1 MGAFVVGALFAGCSK
16 SDKVSDITTATE
28 ISTVVTTQSTTE
40 KATQITT
47 EKTTEKTTSQNTTE
61 TADKVMKY
69 IRYADDFII
78 GVKGEKSDYENIK
91 KLFSDFISQEL
102 QMELSQEKTLITHSS
117 QSARFL
123 GYDVRVRRDS
133 TVKPNG
139 NRLQRTLNK
148 KVELCV
154 PFKDKIMPFLFGK
167 SIIRQLK
174 DGTLEPIARKYLYGC
189 TDLEILTVFNAELR
203 GICNYYALASN
214 YNRLCY
220 FAYFMEY
227 SCLKTIAGKH
237 KTTASYD
244 C

>member
-28 ISTVVTTQSTTE
+28 ISTVVTKKKKKK
-40 KATQITT
+40 KATQI
-47 EKTTEKTTSQNTTE
+47 TTEKTTSQNTTE

-102 QMELSQEKTLITHSS
+102 QIELSQEKTLITHSS

-214 YNRLCY
+214 Y
-220 FAYFMEY
+220 
-227 SCLKTIAGKH
+227 KT
-237 KTTASYD
+237 D
-244 C
+244 CAILLILWNTVV

>member
-1 MGAFVVGALFAGCSK
+1 MKKRVIINILMGAFVVGALFAGCSK

-47 EKTTEKTTSQNTTE
+47 EKTTSQNTTE

-78 GVKGEKSDYENIK
+78 GVKREKSIVND
-91 KLFSDFISQEL
+91 
-102 QMELSQEKTLITHSS
+102 QEKTLITHSS

-203 GICNYYALASN
+203 GICNSI
-214 YNRLCY
+214 
-220 FAYFMEY
+220 
-227 SCLKTIAGKH
+227 S
-237 KTTASYD
+237 TT
-244 C
+244 